1 MPVSINGNT
10 GVITGIST
18 GGLPDGCITAD
29 DLASGVAGINIS
41 NFTENAEGYVKF
53 SNGFTIAWGES
64 SGTSAEADVTWT
76 YPVTFST
83 VYRVIHGTREP
94 AGSSDGI
101 MQLKSFTTTAATFR
115 HNKFNSGSGTAYA
128 TCIAIGKIN

>member
-1 MPVSINGNT
+1 MPVSVNGNGTIT
-10 GVITGIST
+10 GVSV

-29 DLASGVAGINIS
+29 DLASGVGGIDIS
-41 NFTENAEGYVKF
+41 TFTENAEGYVKF

-64 SGTSAEADVTWT
+64 TGTSSEADVTWT

-83 VYRVIHGTREP
+83 VYRVIHGTRDP
-94 AGSSDGI
+94 NGSTDGM
-101 MQLKSFTTTAATFR
+101 MQLKSFTTTSATFR
-115 HNKFNSGSGTAYA
+115 HNKFNSAVDTAYA